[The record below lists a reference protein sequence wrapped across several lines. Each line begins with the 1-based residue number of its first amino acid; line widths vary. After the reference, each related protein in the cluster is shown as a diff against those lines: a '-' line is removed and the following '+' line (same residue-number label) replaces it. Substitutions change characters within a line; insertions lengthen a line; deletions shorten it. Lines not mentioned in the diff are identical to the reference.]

1 MAKFA
6 RVGYGSQ
13 GQGLGRK
20 APEGY
25 VYVVNDNVR
34 VHDRIQV
41 VATSKIGRK
50 FATTAMPLSTF
61 GENTV
66 KGQQAKIDVL
76 ARGDKEVK
84 RMLGD
89 SVNDKFLTQK
99 DLDLLAQG
107 KITLVKSGSELAISR
122 KGISRAE
129 YQQRVRGGN
138 LASVKGAK
146 TERAEQAER
155 SYTESKGEQE

>member
-13 GQGLGRK
+13 GQGIGRK
-20 APEGY
+20 APNGY

-34 VHDRIQV
+34 VKDRIQV
-41 VATSKIGRK
+41 VATSKLGRK
-50 FATTAMPLSTF
+50 FGTTAVPLSTF
-61 GENTV
+61 GENSV

-76 ARGDKEVK
+76 ARGDKKVE

-107 KITLVKSGSELAISR
+107 KITLVRSGSELAISR
-122 KGISRAE
+122 KGISREE
-129 YQQRVRGGN
+129 YTQRVRGGN

>member
-13 GQGLGRK
+13 GQGLGK
-20 APEGY
+20 NPEGY

-34 VHDRIQV
+34 VGNRIQV
-41 VATSKIGRK
+41 VATSQLGRK
-50 FATTAMPLSTF
+50 FGTTAKVLDKTF
-61 GENTV
+61 SENSV

-76 ARGDKEVK
+76 ARGNEKVE
-84 RMLGD
+84 RMLGE

-107 KITLVKSGSELAISR
+107 KITSVKSGSELGVSR
-122 KGISRAE
+122 KGVSLAE
-129 YQQRVRGGN
+129 YRQKVRGGN
-138 LASVKGAK
+138 LALIKGEK
-146 TERAEQAER
+146 TERAEKAEK
-155 SYTESKGEQE
+155 SYKGE